1 MRRFFQSSRM
11 DCHDILSY
19 HFKEQCKLLRKI
31 NTTMP
36 NARSLHDQPS
46 VRVKANGAIVLHPSY
61 HTSSISLDWTPA
73 IVSNNYD
80 DNDDDDQE
88 EGDKDNNNDDDA
100 SIATLVFLTA
110 APLRRPSSSH

>member
-1 MRRFFQSSRM
+1 M
-11 DCHDILSY
+11 DCQDILSY

-61 HTSSISLDWTPA
+61 HTSSISLDWTPS

-80 DNDDDDQE
+80 DDDDDDDQE
-88 EGDKDNNNDDDA
+88 ENNNDDDDDDA
-100 SIATLVFLTA
+100 SIATLAFLAA